1 MKAAVIGQHGGS
13 SEIHTQTLKKPI
25 SNDSEVLIKVYYAGL
40 NHLDIFTRNGIPG
53 IKLTMPHT
61 LGADASGVVEHI
73 GDNVPSSI
81 KIGNKVVINPSD
93 NCRACEFCNKGEES
107 LCLRYQIRGEHIT
120 GTYQEY
126 IAVPWE
132 KVYVIPDDY
141 PLDRAAAVPLAYMT
155 AWRMLFTQAD
165 LKKGE
170 KILIVGAGGGVATAA
185 IQLAHSIGAEVYVTS
200 TSKEKLE
207 KAKKIGADHAI
218 LYESGF
224 PYHKTIRK
232 MTEGRGV
239 DVVIDSVGEVT
250 WNSSLKSLAKG
261 GRLVS
266 CGATSG
272 PKVVSDMNFVFWNQ
286 IRIIGSTMASDKEFK
301 QMMSYVIE
309 KGIVPEIAKIFSL
322 DDAKK
327 AHDYL
332 EGRHQ
337 FGKVLLKISD

>member
-1 MKAAVIGQHGGS
+1 MKAAVIHQHGTS
-13 SEIHTQTLKKPI
+13 DEIKIEMINEPVPVG
-25 SNDSEVLIKVYYAGL
+25 NEVLVKVKYAGL
-40 NHLDIFTRNGIPG
+40 NHLDLFSRNGIPG

-61 LGADASGVVEHI
+61 LGADASGIVEDI
-73 GDNVPSSI
+73 GKDVPSSI
-81 KIGNKVVINPSD
+81 KIGNKVAINPSH
-93 NCRACEFCNKGEES
+93 NCGECEFCKMEEES
-107 LCLRYQIRGEHIT
+107 LCLRYQIRGEHIP

-126 IAVPWE
+126 ITVPWE

-170 KILIVGAGGGVATAA
+170 RILIVGAGGGVATAA

-200 TSKEKLE
+200 TSEEKLE

-218 LYESGF
+218 LYESGLPF
-224 PYHKTIRK
+224 HKTIRK
-232 MTEGRGV
+232 MTAGRGV

-337 FGKVLLKISD
+337 FGKVLLKVSD